1 MKRIHGFSVE
11 GAKRKKRTFSF
22 IKKLLRSMI
31 KCVSKSY
38 YIRTVRSSPP
48 EVFIQTVVLKICS
61 KFTGAH
67 PYRSVIS
74 VKLQS
79 NFIEIIP
86 RHGLFIKPGIQEWGT
101 ACRER
106 GECSLGFRGMHSFW
120 HSGECLRRFREML
133 LTIPRNARE
142 DSEECY

>member
-38 YIRTVRSSPP
+38 YIRTVRNSPP

-61 KFTGAH
+61 KFTRAH

-74 VKLQS
+74 IKLQS
-79 NFIEIIP
+79 NFIEIIL
-86 RHGLFIKPGIQEWGT
+86 RHGCSPVHLLHVFRTPFSKNISGHLLLLFYKKAVLKNSCVPCVSWLLCLFLIKGT
-101 ACRER
+101 Q
-106 GECSLGFRGMHSFW
+106 MQ
-120 HSGECLRRFREML
+120 
-133 LTIPRNARE
+133 I
-142 DSEECY
+142 